1 MLPHSL
7 CQYLVH
13 IVAST
18 DPFGQEVSYYIF
30 KFIEATWGN
39 CTYLS
44 VLSSLQRLQH
54 RRDLEGNSYVGVLP

>member
-30 KFIEATWGN
+30 KFIEATLGN

-44 VLSSLQRLQH
+44 VLSSLQ
-54 RRDLEGNSYVGVLP
+54 